1 MSLKSICRTASIATG
16 AVVLMSSPAFATT
29 IPIPEPS
36 MLSIYG
42 AGLAGLVIAGR
53 WLRRK

>member
-1 MSLKSICRTASIATG
+1 MG
-16 AVVLMSSPAFATT
+16 AVVLASSPAFATT
-29 IPIPEPS
+29 VQIPEPS

-42 AGLAGLVIAGR
+42 AGIAGLVIASR

>member
-1 MSLKSICRTASIATG
+1 MKIRNSFKTASVAAG
-16 AVVLMSSPAFATT
+16 VVLLAAPPAFATT
-29 IPIPEPS
+29 IPVPEPS

-42 AGLAGLVIAGR
+42 LAAAGLVIAGR